1 MHIIYA
7 VTTCSDRV
15 YRQLFA
21 DAPRKPAFQSQKY
34 HRLLIEGLAAGAKVD
49 VVANPP
55 VNREVLKKSFVRLP
69 RETEGGACYRYIPAV
84 RNPIVKAVFV
94 GVGTFF
100 RTARLAG
107 KDSAVVVDCLNRTT
121 ALAGL
126 LAAKL
131 RGRRC
136 VGIVTDL
143 PDMLGGSAFSKKLS
157 NFVIRHCTDYVLLTQ
172 AMNDYLNPKGKPHVI
187 LEGHSDIAM
196 ERQEPSLARKTSPR
210 VCMYAGGVSKHYGLE
225 NLVKGFRKADLP
237 DARLEIYGPGDYVQ
251 ELSQIAAEDSRI
263 FYGGMLLN
271 GEIVER
277 EMAATLLEIKSR
289 ALLPKPP
296 KTEDEEDPQEV
307 LMRRLEEYKRIKE
320 AGKTLRIYEAE
331 AQAMVTRLPLEMV
344 TEARIELSQMSLES
358 LQAAFLNVLLRA
370 ERSDAAVSPMRQ
382 IERDTF
388 TIGECMLR
396 IQRRVIV
403 QRCVRFDELFPADA
417 TRSEIITIFLAML
430 ELLKANRITLQQED
444 IYAPIMIE
452 RGKETAADDADG
464 TDFGG

>member
-100 RTARLAG
+100 RTAHLAG

-196 ERQEPSLARKTSPR
+196 ERQEPSPARKASPR
-210 VCMYAGGVSKHYGLE
+210 VCMYAGGVSKQYGLE
-225 NLVKGFRKADLP
+225 NLVKGFQKADLP

-271 GEIVER
+271 AEIVER
-277 EMAATLLEIKSR
+277 EMAATLLVNPRPTGEEYVKYSFPSKTMEYMSTGTPV
-289 ALLPKPP
+289 LTTVLPGMP
-296 KTEDEEDPQEV
+296 KEYHPYV
-307 LMRRLEEYKRIKE
+307 YLLEEETADAIAEKLGQIFAQPADVLFEKGMKAREFILKE
-320 AGKTLRIYEAE
+320 KNNVTQAGKI
-331 AQAMVTRLPLEMV
+331 
-344 TEARIELSQMSLES
+344 
-358 LQAAFLNVLLRA
+358 
-370 ERSDAAVSPMRQ
+370 
-382 IERDTF
+382 
-388 TIGECMLR
+388 
-396 IQRRVIV
+396 
-403 QRCVRFDELFPADA
+403 
-417 TRSEIITIFLAML
+417 LAML
-430 ELLKANRITLQQED
+430 ER
-444 IYAPIMIE
+444 
-452 RGKETAADDADG
+452 DG
-464 TDFGG
+464 VQ

>member
-1 MHIIYA
+1 MAY
-7 VTTCSDRV
+7 VV
-15 YRQLFA
+15 QLKDFEGPL
-21 DAPRKPAFQSQKY
+21 D
-34 HRLLIEGLAAGAKVD
+34 LLLHLISRAKVNIRD
-49 VVANPP
+49 I
-55 VNREVLKKSFVRLP
+55 FVS
-69 RETEGGACYRYIPAV
+69 EITEQYLQSIED
-84 RNPIVKAVFV
+84 
-94 GVGTFF
+94 
-100 RTARLAG
+100 L
-107 KDSAVVVDCLNRTT
+107 S
-121 ALAGL
+121 GL
-126 LAAKL
+126 DMDAASEFL
-131 RGRRC
+131 
-136 VGIVTDL
+136 
-143 PDMLGGSAFSKKLS
+143 
-157 NFVIRHCTDYVLLTQ
+157 Q
-172 AMNDYLNPKGKPHVI
+172 
-187 LEGHSDIAM
+187 
-196 ERQEPSLARKTSPR
+196 
-210 VCMYAGGVSKHYGLE
+210 
-225 NLVKGFRKADLP
+225 
-237 DARLEIYGPGDYVQ
+237 
-251 ELSQIAAEDSRI
+251 
-263 FYGGMLLN
+263 
-271 GEIVER
+271 
-277 EMAATLLEIKSR
+277 MAATLLEIKSR

-307 LMRRLEEYKRIKE
+307 LMRRLEE

-331 AQAMVTRLPLEMV
+331 AQEMVTRLPLEMV

-403 QRCVRFDELFPADA
+403 QRRVRFDELFPADA